1 MILGLLH
8 VAKHGEYA
16 LLLGALCGLLV
27 FQVGIFEGLLIT
39 LALHEI
45 IHFVIF
51 TFIEKMD
58 PKRFIKKYF
67 ERFKDDD
74 IKMS

>member
-1 MILGLLH
+1 
-8 VAKHGEYA
+8 
-16 LLLGALCGLLV
+16 
-27 FQVGIFEGLLIT
+27 VGIFEGLLIT

-74 IKMS
+74 IEMS